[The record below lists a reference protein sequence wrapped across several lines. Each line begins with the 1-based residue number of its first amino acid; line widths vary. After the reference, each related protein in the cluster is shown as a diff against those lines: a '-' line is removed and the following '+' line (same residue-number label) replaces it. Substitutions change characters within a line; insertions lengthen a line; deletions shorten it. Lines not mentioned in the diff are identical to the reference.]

1 MRNRTGDI
9 RTYLEGSEEFEPVLC
24 KLEDAF
30 DPEWWRRMGKAQPP
44 DNLGID
50 LQSEGMST
58 CTTSKVLPMECFCYR
73 STLKHC

>member
-9 RTYLEGSEEFEPVLC
+9 RAYLEGREEFEPVLC

-50 LQSEGMST
+50 LQSEGVST
-58 CTTSKVLPMECFCYR
+58 CTTKKSPSDEMFL
-73 STLKHC
+73 L